1 MIHPIQFNCCLCR
14 KPSQAQS
21 GTALQMLQLC
31 PDCAAKRVAAGLEA
45 RRKFDADARQKAGN

>member
-1 MIHPIQFNCCLCR
+1 MKHPVQYVCQLCR

-31 PDCAAKRVAAGLEA
+31 PDCAAKRHA
-45 RRKFDADARQKAGN
+45 RGIEEQRRVDGKAESKP